1 MVFLPPAGER
11 TRELAAEVAR
21 AVPEARVVL
30 AESEADAER
39 EIVDA
44 EAAWGTI
51 TPAVLGRAE
60 RLRWLQAPAAAPAA
74 GYYHPELIAHPVTVT
89 NLRGI
94 FNDRI
99 PAQIMAYLL
108 AFARG
113 FHVYSRQQAR
123 KEWRPL
129 TNADVIHLPEATA
142 LSVGGGGIGAET
154 ARLRAACGLR
164 V

>member
-1 MVFLPPAGER
+1 MVFLPPVGER

-21 AVPEARVVL
+21 AVPAARVVV
-30 AESEADAER
+30 AESEAEAER
-39 EIVDA
+39 EIVEA

-51 TPAVLGRAE
+51 TPAVLRRAE

-74 GYYHPELIAHPVTVT
+74 GYYHADLIAHPVTVT

-142 LSVGGGGIGAET
+142 LIVGVGGIGAET